1 MLEYNGT
8 IGYNKSLTQIV
19 FPGEQVYYILNLKL
33 KNPNPRPYRNVQNC
47 QVNKNSFLDDFIWI
61 AFNDDNYDTF
71 TLSTENT
78 HLKYP
83 LSDLDLDD
91 FRLGDITRERFSAL
105 SERCIFSIGKKG
117 EKEASS
123 RIMVNVT
130 QPDGSEPFI
139 NYIQETSDYIF
150 AYPFILYCKGNTE
163 LFIQSLHHPEKLIKL
178 DLEDCKFITYASN
191 IPYRIRMLL

>member
-1 MLEYNGT
+1 M
-8 IGYNKSLTQIV
+8 
-19 FPGEQVYYILNLKL
+19 
-33 KNPNPRPYRNVQNC
+33 QNC
-47 QVNKNSFLDDFIWI
+47 QVNKNSFNFDYIWI

-71 TLSTENT
+71 TLSTQNY

-91 FRLGDITRERFSAL
+91 FRLGDIIREKNFAAD
-105 SERCIFSIGKKG
+105 EQCIFSIGKKG

-130 QPDGSEPFI
+130 KPDGTEPFI
-139 NYIQETSDYIF
+139 NYIQETSEYIF

-163 LFIQSLHHPEKLIKL
+163 LFIQSLHSPEKLIKL
-178 DLEDCKFITYASN
+178 DLEDCKIAFSN
-191 IPYRIRMLL
+191 LIRIRLFLRTEPLR